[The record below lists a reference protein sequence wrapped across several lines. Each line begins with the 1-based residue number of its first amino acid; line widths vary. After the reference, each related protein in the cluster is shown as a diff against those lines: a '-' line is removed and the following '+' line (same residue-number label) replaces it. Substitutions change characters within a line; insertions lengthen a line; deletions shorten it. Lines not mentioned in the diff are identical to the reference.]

1 MKSSKREA
9 KERNNDLTKTQE
21 VTYKEELKS
30 AESVAE
36 TADTKEMTNED
47 YS

>member
-1 MKSSKREA
+1 MKSSKQEA

-21 VTYKEELKS
+21 ILYKEEIKS
-30 AESVAE
+30 AESTAE
-36 TADTKEMTNED
+36 QKEMTNED